1 MKKTINFTEGN
12 ILISMFL
19 FSLPIV
25 MGEVLQNLYS
35 SVDSLVVGNF
45 VGKNALAAVSVSET
59 LVNLLVGFFTGM
71 SMGSSVIV
79 SRAFGSRDEELLE
92 RSMRVSFTY
101 SVALGVCLSIVG
113 IFVTPWLV
121 RLSAAP
127 EEVYKEAVLYLRIY
141 LAGILFTVI
150 YNISAGI
157 LRAVGDSRTPFVI
170 LMVSCV
176 TNILLDLVFVVHFS
190 LGVSGVGFAT
200 ILSQALSVCLAYRQ
214 IHKKSPAFHPDFVE
228 AVGNRAIMA
237 EVTRIGMPSGLQTSF
252 ISFSNI
258 FVWRYINGFSATAM
272 AGIGIAQ
279 RLDKF
284 INMPSK
290 AFGLTITTFV
300 SQNVG
305 AGDPVRARKG
315 EKYCLFLSYL
325 VTGTLGILVYAF
337 AGPSVAMFNSD
348 PQVIRYGVDMMHSLI
363 PFYTFV
369 VLRDVYQ
376 GILRGYGNT
385 RVPMFLSLI
394 GMIVVRQ
401 IFLAVSMHIHPSIV
415 NIYIGY
421 PLAWV
426 VTAIL
431 TVLYYQRVK
440 GRLCVKSC

>member
-1 MKKTINFTEGN
+1 
-12 ILISMFL
+12 MFL

-45 VGKNALAAVSVSET
+45 VGRNALAAVSVSET

-176 TNILLDLVFVVHFS
+176 TNILLDLVFVVYFS
-190 LGVSGVGFAT
+190 LGVAGVGFAT

-214 IHKKSPAFHPDFVE
+214 IHKRSPAFRPDFAE
-228 AVGNRAIMA
+228 AAGNRAIVA

-300 SQNVG
+300 SQNTG
-305 AGDPVRARKG
+305 AGDQVRARKG
-315 EKYCLFLSYL
+315 EKHCLFLSYL
-325 VTGTLGILVYAF
+325 VTGTLGILVYTF
-337 AGPSVAMFNSD
+337 AEPSVAMFSSD
-348 PQVIRYGVDMMHSLI
+348 PEVIRYGVDMMHSLI
-363 PFYTFV
+363 PFYTFM

-385 RVPMFLSLI
+385 KVPMALSLI

-401 IFLAVSMHIHPSIV
+401 IFLAVSMHFNHSIV

-426 VTAIL
+426 VTAVL
-431 TVLYYQRVK
+431 TFLYYQRVK
-440 GRLCVKSC
+440 GRLYGKQLTAEESIS